1 MNKAHMNNQRIK
13 GTLNMS
19 KSAVSE
25 SKKTAATKP
34 AERGPTMSGSE
45 ILVACLE
52 REGVDTIF
60 AYPGGASMEI
70 HQALTR
76 SKKIRTVLPRHEQ
89 GGAFAAEGYAR
100 ATGRAGVCMAT
111 SGPGATNLVTGIAD
125 AYMDSVPLVA
135 ITGQVPQAMIG
146 KGAFQETDIYGMT
159 LPVVKHSYLIT
170 DINEIPR
177 VVKEAFH
184 IAQTGRPGPV
194 LIDLP
199 KNVQQA
205 KTQPVFPKEINVRGY
220 NPNLRASDL
229 ELNEI
234 IGLIEKS
241 ERPILYVG
249 GGIITGN
256 ASEELRQF
264 AEATQIPVTSTI
276 MGCGAFPETHPLSLR
291 WLGMHGAAYANW
303 AVSGEFEPRK
313 NPDDPAR
320 KIANG
325 ADLLLAF
332 GVRFDD
338 RVTGNVKKFCE
349 TGTIVH
355 IDIDPAELNKNKPAN
370 LPIVSD
376 IKYALGRL
384 AEMVKQRPIERK
396 FTAWHEQIAA
406 WKERAPFGYRVTEEV
421 MKSQHMRDHLKGHE
435 SEVILPQMVIELLYE
450 LSKGEAIITTGVG
463 QHQMWAAQ
471 YYKFKYPRQL
481 LTSAGLGAMGY
492 GYPAALGAKVAFPD
506 REVVDIDGDGSFLMN
521 VQELA
526 TAHIEHIA
534 AKAIILNNQH
544 LGMVMQWED
553 KFYEGNRGHTYL
565 GDPENRKQIYPDYI
579 AMAKSFNVPCERV
592 MYKKDLPAAIQRMLD
607 SKDPYLLDV
616 IVPYTEHVLPFIPA
630 GKTVGQMIWKA

>member
-1 MNKAHMNNQRIK
+1 
-13 GTLNMS
+13 MS
-19 KSAVSE
+19 KTTHAEMKQASAE
-25 SKKTAATKP
+25 K
-34 AERGPTMSGSE
+34 RGELGRTMSGSE

-76 SKKIRTVLPRHEQ
+76 SKKIRTVLPQHEQ

-170 DINEIPR
+170 DINDIPR

-205 KTQPVFPKEINVRGY
+205 KTQPVFPKEVQVRGY
-220 NPNLRASDL
+220 NPDQRASDL
-229 ELNEI
+229 ALNAIIELM
-234 IGLIEKS
+234 EKS
-241 ERPILYVG
+241 ERPLLYVG

-256 ASEELRQF
+256 ASEELRRF
-264 AEATQIPVTSTI
+264 AKAAQIPVTTTI
-276 MGCGAFPETHPLSLR
+276 MGCGAFPETDPLSLR
-291 WLGMHGAAYANW
+291 WLGMHGAAAANW
-303 AVSGEFEPRK
+303 AVNGEFEQRK
-313 NPDDPAR
+313 SFDDPMK
-320 KIANG
+320 KIAPG

-338 RVTGNVKKFCE
+338 RVTGKVDKFCE

-355 IDIDPAELNKNKPAN
+355 IDIDPSEINKNKPAH

-376 IKYALGRL
+376 IKYALGRMAGQL
-384 AEMVKQRPIERK
+384 EQRPIEKK
-396 FTAWHEQIAA
+396 FTAWHQQIAA
-406 WKERAPFGYRVTEEV
+406 WKARAPFGYRLTEELL
-421 MKSQHMRDHLKGHE
+421 KSQHMRDHLE
-435 SEVILPQMVIELLYE
+435 DQEAEVILPQMVVEMLYE
-450 LSKGEAIITTGVG
+450 LTKGDAILTTGVG

-471 YYKFKYPRQL
+471 YYKFKHPRQF

-492 GYPAALGAKVAFPD
+492 GYPAALGAKVAFPAKQ
-506 REVVDIDGDGSFLMN
+506 VVDIDGDGSFLMN

-526 TAHIEHIA
+526 TAHIEKIA

-544 LGMVMQWED
+544 LGMVVQWED
-553 KFYEGNRGHTYL
+553 KFFQGNRGHTYL
-565 GDPENRKQIYPDYI
+565 GDPGNRRQIYPDYI

-592 MYKKDLPAAIQRMLD
+592 MYKKDLRAAMQRMLD
-607 SKDPYLLDV
+607 STEPFLLDV

-630 GKTVGQMIWKA
+630 GRTVADMIWQA